1 MCIDFS
7 ELRVPISPE
16 RKKKNEWG
24 DLKEN
29 GDFQTKEIRSDGN
42 KYFTTETDSV
52 LDFFR
57 AARALL
63 LRDHSEKIMG
73 AILQKIAISKME
85 HMFSR

>member
-29 GDFQTKEIRSDGN
+29 GDFEVIKNTFTWYQNYYNGN
-42 KYFTTETDSV
+42 RRCTGICSA
-52 LDFFR
+52 LR
-57 AARALL
+57 A
-63 LRDHSEKIMG
+63 S
-73 AILQKIAISKME
+73 
-85 HMFSR
+85 FS